1 MPRVSVA
8 GNQSVS
14 LVQDL
19 RLMEEFEN
27 SHRFC
32 SSWSQNCGL
41 IKLKVRCD
49 EGRDD
54 PSPTLEPSPFVQ
66 SIGSTCE

>member
-14 LVQDL
+14 LAQDL
-19 RLMEEFEN
+19 RLMEEFED

-41 IKLKVRCD
+41 IKLRCD
-49 EGRDD
+49 ELRDD
-54 PSPTLEPSPFVQ
+54 PSPTLEPSPLVQ